1 MPVTLEGWPGLPGQ
15 ARVLGHS
22 KHSGS
27 SASQLDP
34 GELREESL
42 PTFLFHQLLSV
53 PPVEQTPGG
62 NSPQG

>member
-1 MPVTLEGWPGLPGQ
+1 MPVTLEGWLGLPGQ

-27 SASQLDP
+27 SASQLDS

-42 PTFLFHQLLSV
+42 PTFVPSTLSV

-62 NSPQG
+62 DSPQG